1 MQNIE
6 INYIEYCL
14 RALHI
19 ASQEVAPNMKTN
31 TMRFTHKQLKPLRLP
46 AGQSKLPEGQSQ
58 KERGSPR
65 RGLAR
70 DHAEKACDHPP
81 KGL

>member
-6 INYIEYCL
+6 INSIEYFLCAL
-14 RALHI
+14 RI
-19 ASQEVAPNMKTN
+19 ASQEVAPIIETN

-65 RGLAR
+65 RGLVR